1 MLGVFFFFIYISIKP
16 KKKFIAKNLVVTY
29 KLSTIE
35 DFCHKLKDFITVLV
49 FLSFCH
55 SLKRITKEKE
65 EVEIKKCIV
74 NV

>member
-1 MLGVFFFFIYISIKP
+1 
-16 KKKFIAKNLVVTY
+16 LVVTY